1 MGITLE
7 PPVHAR
13 LKMSPLGNTMLLRSD
28 PSLKAR
34 QHEAVHDLE
43 TGARLWRL
51 ALTLGWLD
59 IRLRYRGSV
68 LGPLWLTLST
78 AVMIAALGMLY
89 SVLFKMD
96 LHEYLPFLSLSIVLW
111 NFIAGLVGEACTC
124 FTQAEGM
131 IRSVRMP
138 FALHAARTVVRNIL
152 TLAHT
157 ILVIVAVWA
166 IFDTWPGMNA
176 FLAIPGVVLWLVDS
190 FAVCLLLGT
199 FCARF
204 RDIPPIVGSIMQIAF
219 FVTPVIWKPELLT
232 GESAR
237 WLPAN
242 PFFSLMEVVRA
253 PLMHGVASGIVWVS
267 ALGYSAAL
275 CIAAWFIFARL
286 RGRLAFW
293 V

>member
-1 MGITLE
+1 MSTTLDTL
-7 PPVHAR
+7 VRHA
-13 LKMSPLGNTMLLRSD
+13 LLLRSD
-28 PSLKAR
+28 LSPGAR
-34 QHEAVHDLE
+34 QREAVQDVAD
-43 TGARLWRL
+43 TARLWRL

-78 AVMIAALGMLY
+78 AVMVAALGVLY
-89 SVLFKMD
+89 STLFKMN
-96 LHEYLPFLSLSIVLW
+96 LHDYLPFLALSLVLW
-111 NFIAGLVGEACTC
+111 GFIQALVGDACTC
-124 FTQAEGM
+124 FTMAEGM
-131 IRSVRMP
+131 IRSVSMP
-138 FALHAARTVVRNIL
+138 FTLHAERAVVRNVL
-152 TLAHT
+152 TLAHN
-157 ILVIVAVWA
+157 VIVILGVYA
-166 IFDTWPGMNA
+166 IFDTWPGWDA
-176 FLAIPGVVLWLVDS
+176 ALVLPGVLLWLIDS
-190 FAVCLLLGT
+190 IAVCLLLGT

-219 FVTPVIWKPELLT
+219 FVSPIIWKPELLQ

-242 PFFSLMEVVRA
+242 PFFSLLEIVRA
-253 PLMHGVASGIVWVS
+253 PLLREVPTAITWAS

-275 CIAAWFIFARL
+275 CLAAWFVFARL